1 MRNQDYVITGLQSW
15 DIPIGSNA
23 KNIAL
28 EISRHNRVLYVNPPA
43 SVVGIGRRPKPG
55 IRRISQTLWVVDLP
69 VVLLPVNV
77 IGNNKMFDIIN
88 GFNNYI
94 YGRSILRVVREL
106 DLHNYIHI
114 NDNDIFRGRYLKR
127 YLKPKLEIYYR
138 RDWLFEV
145 QYWKRQG
152 PRLEAELCAESDLV
166 LSNSP
171 HLAQTVQQ
179 FNPRSYYIGQGV
191 DLSSFLLGK
200 NYELPADLAA
210 VARPVVGYAGAI
222 SSLRLD
228 AQLICDIARLRPDYT
243 FVMVGPEDTYFSSH
257 LIHELSNVKFLGAKS
272 PEQLPAYIAGFDV
285 CINVQKVNPTTIGNY
300 PRKID
305 EYLAMGK
312 GVVVTETPTMQI
324 FDGYVSM
331 AVDAD
336 GYCHA
341 IDELVASVNDGVLAQ
356 GRAEF
361 ANSHT
366 WTHSVGVMYDR
377 ISDILDTKQ

>member
-1 MRNQDYVITGLQSW
+1 MITGLQSW

-356 GRAEF
+356 RRAEF

>member
-1 MRNQDYVITGLQSW
+1 MITGLQSW

-191 DLSSFLLGK
+191 DLSSRKGDK
-200 NYELPADLAA
+200 
-210 VARPVVGYAGAI
+210 
-222 SSLRLD
+222 
-228 AQLICDIARLRPDYT
+228 
-243 FVMVGPEDTYFSSH
+243 
-257 LIHELSNVKFLGAKS
+257 
-272 PEQLPAYIAGFDV
+272 AGFMYMNG
-285 CINVQKVNPTTIGNY
+285 INLWEADGIRFPG
-300 PRKID
+300 
-305 EYLAMGK
+305 MGK
-312 GVVVTETPTMQI
+312 YP
-324 FDGYVSM
+324 
-331 AVDAD
+331 
-336 GYCHA
+336 
-341 IDELVASVNDGVLAQ
+341 
-356 GRAEF
+356 
-361 ANSHT
+361 
-366 WTHSVGVMYDR
+366 
-377 ISDILDTKQ
+377 